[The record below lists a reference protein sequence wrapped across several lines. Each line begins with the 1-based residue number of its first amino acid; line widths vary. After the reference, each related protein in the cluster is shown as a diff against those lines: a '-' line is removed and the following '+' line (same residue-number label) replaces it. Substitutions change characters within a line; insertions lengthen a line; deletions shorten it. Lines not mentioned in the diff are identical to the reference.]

1 MQFAKLTSKEVKS
14 LPLVKAFKK
23 IFPVTGDYH
32 GDKFFV
38 RIEGGL
44 WATPMVVLVIAV
56 ESFDVMFAIDS
67 IPAILAI
74 TTDPFIV
81 FSSNVFAILGLRALF
96 FLLSRLMKLF
106 KYLKTGVA
114 VILAFVGIKML
125 LSDLFHIPV
134 SISLAFI
141 ASILTISILASL
153 LEKNLP
159 NGKLKRR

>member
-1 MQFAKLTSKEVKS
+1 
-14 LPLVKAFKK
+14 
-23 IFPVTGDYH
+23 
-32 GDKFFV
+32 
-38 RIEGGL
+38 
-44 WATPMVVLVIAV
+44 MVVLVIAV